1 MSSYAIYR
9 KLCHIIRTT
18 NSVSVSMSTSI
29 SVSVPTSMSVSSS
42 SSAPVS
48 SIFNLHLHLHL
59 YPHLYPHPAPPSRKP
74 KKKQKRGVSRSHNNV
89 TLVHVHNSF
98 LFISHLFCFLFSF
111 QTGLIDIRKQKK
123 ARGASDGDIKQDRTQ
138 DRNRINTDRQTQ
150 IADRTDRQDG
160 TEQDRTD

>member
-1 MSSYAIYR
+1 MPYIENYVILYAQLIPYPYPCPHPYPYPYPR
-9 KLCHIIRTT
+9 PCP
-18 NSVSVSMSTSI
+18 S
-29 SVSVPTSMSVSSS
+29 P
-42 SSAPVS
+42 
-48 SIFNLHLHLHL
+48 HLHLHPYL
-59 YPHLYPHPAPPSRKP
+59 QSSIFIFICICIHICTHIPHHLRANQ